1 MKLDDNTTFEM
12 LWAFRNAPTLSAA
25 QKILE
30 AMISY
35 SDARR
40 PTPVKLCAKCKE
52 RAHGDVS
59 CKFARKVR
67 AVVDA

>member
-1 MKLDDNTTFEM
+1 MDDNTTFEM
-12 LWAFRNAPTLSAA
+12 LWAFRNAPTLASA

-35 SDARR
+35 TDARR
-40 PTPVKLCAKCKE
+40 PAQVKLCAKCGEKV
-52 RAHGDVS
+52 HGDVS

-67 AVVDA
+67 AVLNA